1 MTTRRARLEGWKQ
14 IAAFLRV
21 SLRQARRLAAARIA
35 AEERLPV
42 FRLMRGPAN
51 RVCAYTDAL
60 EAWEERIAAVNGVAT
75 QD

>member
-1 MTTRRARLEGWKQ
+1 MTSRRARLEGWKQ

-21 SLRQARRLAAARIA
+21 SLRQARRLASARFDDA
-35 AEERLPV
+35 HRLPV

-60 EAWEERIAAVNGVAT
+60 EAWEERIAAANPVAT
-75 QD
+75 TD